1 MNNKLTIFTPTY
13 NRGYLLPE
21 LYNSLLKQDSK
32 DFEWLVIDDGSTDD
46 TQAIVAGWIAE
57 NDGGFA
63 IRYYKVNNGGKQ
75 RAINQAVELAHSD
88 WLFIVDSDD
97 ELTPDAVST
106 IIGWIDALPESETF
120 AGVSGLKYNVALPPS
135 GQPDVNIPSCGYV
148 DCSNLERDK
157 YGLSHD
163 MAEVFKVS
171 VLKKYPFKV
180 WPGETFTPEC
190 VVWDKLA
197 LDGYKLRYYAKYIYI
212 YSYREDGLTRGGYET
227 YRKGIMG
234 CAMAYDIKA
243 RSAVTIKD
251 RMRCVIELLV
261 GCVITGNF
269 GYILK
274 SQYPFTGLALL
285 PVGVCYALNRKRIL
299 RREEGMKRNKNVDKN
314 A

>member
-21 LYNSLLKQDSK
+21 LYDTLLKQDCK
-32 DFEWLVIDDGSTDD
+32 NFEWLVIDDGSTDD
-46 TQAIVAGWIAE
+46 TQTIVEGWLAE
-57 NDGGFA
+57 RAGGFV
-63 IRYYKVNNGGKQ
+63 IRYHKVDNGGKQ
-75 RAINQAVELAHSD
+75 RAINRAVELAHSD

-97 ELTPDAVST
+97 KLTLDAVST
-106 IIGWIDALPESETF
+106 VIRWIDSLPECETF
-120 AGVSGLKYNVALPPS
+120 AGVSGLKYNAELPPS
-135 GQPDVNIPSCGYV
+135 EQPNVNIPSCGYV
-148 DCSNLERDK
+148 DCSNLERNK
-157 YGLSHD
+157 YGLSQD
-163 MAEVFKVS
+163 LAEVFKVS

-243 RSAVTIKD
+243 KSAGTFKE

-261 GCVITGNF
+261 GCVITGNL
-269 GYILK
+269 GYIFK
-274 SQYPFTGLALL
+274 SYYPLMCLMLL
-285 PVGVCYALNRKRIL
+285 PIGVCYALNRKRVL
-299 RREEGMKRNKNVDKN
+299 RRELRR
-314 A
+314 

>member
-21 LYNSLLKQDSK
+21 LYNSLLKQERK

-46 TQAIVAGWIAE
+46 TQAIVGDWIAKRE
-57 NDGGFA
+57 SGFA
-63 IRYYKVNNGGKQ
+63 IRYYKVDNGGKQ
-75 RAINQAVELAHSD
+75 RAINQAVALAQSE

-97 ELTPDAVST
+97 KLTPDAVST
-106 IIGWIDALPESETF
+106 VIGWIDTLPENETF
-120 AGVSGLKYNVALPPS
+120 AGVSGLRYNAALPPS
-135 GQPDVNIPSCGYV
+135 EQPSVNIPSCGYV

-190 VVWDKLA
+190 VVWDRLA

-212 YSYREDGLTRGGYET
+212 Y
-227 YRKGIMG
+227 I
-234 CAMAYDIKA
+234 
-243 RSAVTIKD
+243 VTE
-251 RMRCVIELLV
+251 R
-261 GCVITGNF
+261 T
-269 GYILK
+269 
-274 SQYPFTGLALL
+274 A
-285 PVGVCYALNRKRIL
+285 
-299 RREEGMKRNKNVDKN
+299 
-314 A
+314 